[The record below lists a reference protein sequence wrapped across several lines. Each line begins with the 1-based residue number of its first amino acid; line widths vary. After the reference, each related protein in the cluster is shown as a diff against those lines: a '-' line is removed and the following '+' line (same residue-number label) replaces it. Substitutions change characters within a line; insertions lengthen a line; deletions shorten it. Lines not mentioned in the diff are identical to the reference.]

1 MPNKLFLIGIDK
13 YQNHKELNCCEK
25 DILDFKNILLERYD
39 FSENHI
45 YELINIDATNKNIQD
60 AFKGYIKELTI
71 DDNLII
77 YFSGHGSYDSQT
89 QKGYWVPV
97 NGQDYTT
104 WISNETLRSY
114 LDNIKA
120 KHIFVISDSCFSNS
134 ILITENT
141 KNISEYTKYDSRW
154 ALTSAFESAMDSEK
168 YSNTLFA
175 EIILNYLENATQ
187 DVRVSELIEEVKRN
201 FLDNISQQPQGYPL
215 QVKGHKGGEFIF
227 KIKQSINNRNL
238 KGYLEFQNI
247 LKLYRRN
254 SIFTETKT
262 YEDKTNKI
270 GFQLYQEVDTVS
282 KSALF
287 YLYLYEGINQT
298 KTFKFLNEY
307 YSYIFKDKKL
317 LIFIPKEKDQLN
329 IGQRKKNIQ
338 EKFKPLNIFYIDDFI
353 REQCTP
359 KIITEDNSKFLN
371 ISNFILPIFNN
382 EIEEEKNINFIKNWF
397 EKEDEPILI
406 IKGSGGIGK
415 TTFSQYVADKAIIK
429 NPNVSVL
436 FIDSLQIKDSLLK
449 NKQKDELKLYNFY
462 EALFD
467 VTDVITEKLSEEV
480 FKLNIDAGNILI
492 IIDGL
497 DEVISKIPYFN
508 VSSFLNSIK
517 ESSNELGGGK
527 VIITCRTFFWDKE
540 DFLDNEFNV
549 IELEPF
555 NKIQTTEFFN
565 KSFNF
570 DNHKT
575 RKGLKLAE
583 DFKYPGTENELVY
596 HPYVLDIIRSII
608 ENEQETLQLD
618 LSNFSSKILK
628 NNIKNDYII
637 FRVCDREIKRVGQI
651 NVDDQITFFIY
662 LAVEKRG
669 FIKTENFK
677 SEIENALKKTIDN
690 VNVEAFKSHPF
701 LKHFDTSTSFKYD
714 FLADLFRS
722 IYISSYFDYSSNT
735 SAIEV
740 NFLEVVN
747 ENCWFGSALNQDIVN
762 RISHWNDNDVLL
774 VSDII
779 TQINKKEELKIN
791 KQRKLTANI
800 FNLCLSIMHKEKSNN
815 IDFNT
820 ILLKDLFEK
829 TNNNIENLSI
839 ININTDQNI
848 KFNFSDLIIFNS
860 IIDNFSTFWDC
871 TFNENTKFINCHLLN
886 LKSGNRKGSIDK
898 SNFIDCT
905 FDSEVET
912 SLNLLDDSKLNK
924 TEQMKSFLSAFF
936 HLFIS
941 NGRLGRQWED
951 KVILPRY
958 YGINKYKI
966 DYKRMIKIL
975 KRNEVLIITLELGK
989 NKFEIKEDFKEE
1001 TNKFIKDGTLSNR
1014 ISKIIRELCE

>member
-1 MPNKLFLIGIDK
+1 MPNKLFIIGIDK
-13 YQNHKELNCCEK
+13 YKHQDELNCCEK
-25 DILDFKNILLERYD
+25 DVLDFKNILLEKFD
-39 FSENHI
+39 FAENNI
-45 YELINIDATNKNIQD
+45 YELINAKATNKNIQD
-60 AFKGYIKELTI
+60 AFKGYVKELTSE
-71 DDNLII
+71 DNLII
-77 YFSGHGSYDSQT
+77 YFSGHGNYDSQT
-89 QKGYWVPV
+89 NKGYWVPV
-97 NGQDYTT
+97 NGEDYTT
-104 WISNETLRSY
+104 WISNETLISY

-141 KNISEYTKYDSRW
+141 KSTNDYLKYDSRW
-154 ALTSAFESAMDSEK
+154 ALTSAFEHAMDSEK
-168 YSNTLFA
+168 DSNTLFA
-175 EIILNYLENATQ
+175 EVILTFLENSTQ
-187 DVRVSELIEEVKRN
+187 DIRVSELIEEVKRN
-201 FLDNISQQPQGYPL
+201 FLVNLLQKPQGYPL
-215 QVKGHKGGEFIF
+215 HVKGHKGGEFVF
-227 KIKQSINNRNL
+227 KIKQSIDNRNL
-238 KGYLEFQNI
+238 KGYLEFKNI

-262 YEDKTNKI
+262 YEDRTNKI
-270 GFQLYQEVDTVS
+270 GFQLFQEIDNVIKNAT
-282 KSALF
+282 F

-298 KTFKFLNEY
+298 KTFKYLNENY
-307 YSYIFKDKKL
+307 PNIFKDKKL

-329 IGQRKKNIQ
+329 IELRKKNIKD
-338 EKFKPLNIFYIDDFI
+338 KFKPINIFYIDDFI

-359 KIITEDNSKFLN
+359 RIINEDSSKFLN
-371 ISNFILPIFNN
+371 ISNFIEPIFNS
-382 EIEEEKNINFIKNWF
+382 EIEEVKNINFIKNWF
-397 EKEDEPILI
+397 DKDDEPILV

-429 NPNVSVL
+429 NPNISVL

-467 VTDVITEKLSEEV
+467 VTDIITEKLSEEV
-480 FKLNIDAGNILI
+480 FKINIDAGNILI

-527 VIITCRTFFWDKE
+527 VIITCRTFFWDKV
-540 DFLDNEFNV
+540 DFSDNEFNV

-555 NKIQTTEFFN
+555 NKTQTIEFFN

-570 DNHKT
+570 DKNKT
-575 RKGLKLAE
+575 KKGLKLAE
-583 DFKYPGTENELVY
+583 DFKYPGTENELIY

-608 ENEQETLQLD
+608 ENEKETLELD

-651 NVDDQITFFIY
+651 SVDDQITFFIY

-677 SEIENALKKTIDN
+677 IEIENAIKRKIDD

-722 IYISSYFDYSSNT
+722 IYVSSYFDYSS
-735 SAIEV
+735 SISEV
-740 NFLEVVN
+740 ENAFLEVID

-762 RISHWNDNDVLL
+762 RTSHWNENDVLL
-774 VSDII
+774 VSDILN
-779 TQINKKEELKIN
+779 QINKNENIKIN
-791 KQRKLTANI
+791 RKRKMTANI

-820 ILLKDLFEK
+820 LLMKDLFEN

-839 ININTDQNI
+839 ININADQNI
-848 KFNFSDLIIFNS
+848 KFNFSDLTISNS

-871 TFNENTKFINCHLLN
+871 TFNENTKFYKCHLLN
-886 LKSGNRKGSIDK
+886 LKISNSKTTINK
-898 SNFIDCT
+898 SNILDCT
-905 FDSEVET
+905 FDNDVES
-912 SLNLLDDSKLNK
+912 SLNILDDSKISK
-924 TEQMKSFLSAFF
+924 TEQIKSFLSSFF

-951 KVILPRY
+951 KVILARY
-958 YGINKYKI
+958 SGINKYKI
-966 DYKRMIKIL
+966 DYKKLIKVL
-975 KRNEVLIITLELGK
+975 KRNDVLTITSELGR
-989 NKFEIKEDFKEE
+989 NKFEIKDSFKEE
-1001 TNKFIKDGTLSNR
+1001 TNKFIKDGTLSNK
-1014 ISKIIRELCE
+1014 ISAIIKELCE

>member
-1 MPNKLFLIGIDK
+1 MPNKLFIIGIDK
-13 YQNHKELNCCEK
+13 YKHQDELNCCEK
-25 DILDFKNILLERYD
+25 DVLDFKNILLEKFD
-39 FSENHI
+39 FVENNV
-45 YELINIDATNKNIQD
+45 YELINAKATNKNIQD
-60 AFKGYIKELTI
+60 AFKGYVKELTA

-77 YFSGHGSYDSQT
+77 YFSGHGNYDSQT
-89 QKGYWVPV
+89 NKGYWVPV
-97 NGQDYTT
+97 NGEDYTT
-104 WISNETLRSY
+104 WISNETLISY

-134 ILITENT
+134 ILITENSKST
-141 KNISEYTKYDSRW
+141 NDYLKYDSRW
-154 ALTSAFESAMDSEK
+154 ALTSAFEHAMDSEK
-168 YSNTLFA
+168 DSNTLFA
-175 EIILNYLENATQ
+175 EVIVTFLENSTQ
-187 DVRVSELIEEVKRN
+187 DIRVSELIEEVKRN
-201 FLDNISQQPQGYPL
+201 FLVNLLQKPQGYPL
-215 QVKGHKGGEFIF
+215 HVKGHKGGEFVF
-227 KIKQSINNRNL
+227 KIKQSIDNRNL
-238 KGYLEFQNI
+238 KGYLEFKNI

-254 SIFTETKT
+254 SIFTETNT
-262 YEDKTNKI
+262 YEDRTNKI
-270 GFQLYQEVDTVS
+270 GFQLFQEIDNVIKNAT
-282 KSALF
+282 F

-298 KTFKFLNEY
+298 KTFKYLNENFPN
-307 YSYIFKDKKL
+307 IFKDKKL

-329 IGQRKKNIQ
+329 IELRKKNIKD
-338 EKFKPLNIFYIDDFI
+338 KFKPINIFYIDDFI

-359 KIITEDNSKFLN
+359 RIINEDSSKFLN
-371 ISNFILPIFNN
+371 ISNFIEPIFNS
-382 EIEEEKNINFIKNWF
+382 EIEEVKNINFIKNWF
-397 EKEDEPILI
+397 DKDDEPILV

-429 NPNVSVL
+429 NPNISVL

-449 NKQKDELKLYNFY
+449 NKQKDELKLYHFY

-467 VTDVITEKLSEEV
+467 VTDIITEKLSEEV
-480 FKLNIDAGNILI
+480 FKINIDAGNILI

-527 VIITCRTFFWDKE
+527 VIITCRTFFWDKV
-540 DFLDNEFNV
+540 DFSDNEFNV

-555 NKIQTTEFFN
+555 NKTQTIEFFN

-570 DNHKT
+570 DKNKT
-575 RKGLKLAE
+575 KKGLKLAE
-583 DFKYPGTENELVY
+583 DFKYPGTENELIY

-608 ENEQETLQLD
+608 ENEKETLELD
-618 LSNFSSKILK
+618 LSNFSSTILK

-651 NVDDQITFFIY
+651 SVDDQITFFIY

-677 SEIENALKKTIDN
+677 IEIENAIKRKIDD

-722 IYISSYFDYSSNT
+722 IYISSYFDYSST
-735 SAIEV
+735 ISEV
-740 NFLEVVN
+740 ENSFLEVID

-762 RISHWNDNDVLL
+762 RTSHWNENDVLL
-774 VSDII
+774 VSDILN
-779 TQINKKEELKIN
+779 QINKNENIKIN
-791 KQRKLTANI
+791 RKRKITANI

-815 IDFNT
+815 IVFNT
-820 ILLKDLFEK
+820 ILMKDLFEN

-848 KFNFSDLIIFNS
+848 KFNFSELTISNS

-871 TFNENTKFINCHLLN
+871 TFNENTKFYKCHLLN
-886 LKSGNRKGSIDK
+886 LKVSNSKTQINK
-898 SNFIDCT
+898 SNILDCT
-905 FDSEVET
+905 FDNDVES
-912 SLNLLDDSKLNK
+912 SLNILDDGKISK
-924 TEQMKSFLSAFF
+924 TEQIKSFLSSFL

-951 KVILPRY
+951 KVILSRY
-958 YGINKYKI
+958 SGINKYKI
-966 DYKRMIKIL
+966 DYKKLIKIL
-975 KRNEVLIITLELGK
+975 KRNDVLTITSELGR
-989 NKFEIKEDFKEE
+989 NKFEIKDSFKEE
-1001 TNKFIKDGTLSNR
+1001 TNKFIKDGTLSNK
-1014 ISKIIRELCE
+1014 ISLIIKELCE

>member
-1 MPNKLFLIGIDK
+1 MPNKLFIIGIDK
-13 YQNHKELNCCEK
+13 YKHQDELNCCEK
-25 DILDFKNILLERYD
+25 DVLDFKNILLEKFD
-39 FSENHI
+39 FAENNI
-45 YELINIDATNKNIQD
+45 YELINAKATNKNIQD
-60 AFKGYIKELTI
+60 AFKGYVKELTA

-77 YFSGHGSYDSQT
+77 YFSGHGNYDSQT
-89 QKGYWVPV
+89 NKGYWVPV
-97 NGQDYTT
+97 NGEDYTT
-104 WISNETLRSY
+104 WISNETLISY

-134 ILITENT
+134 ILITENSKST
-141 KNISEYTKYDSRW
+141 NDYLKYDSRW
-154 ALTSAFESAMDSEK
+154 ALTSAFEHAMDSEK
-168 YSNTLFA
+168 DSNTLFA
-175 EIILNYLENATQ
+175 EVILTFLENSTQ
-187 DVRVSELIEEVKRN
+187 DIRVSELIEEVKRN
-201 FLDNISQQPQGYPL
+201 FLVNLLQKPQGYPL
-215 QVKGHKGGEFIF
+215 HVKGHKGGEFVF
-227 KIKQSINNRNL
+227 KIKQSIDNRNL
-238 KGYLEFQNI
+238 KGYLEFKNI

-254 SIFTETKT
+254 SIFTETNT
-262 YEDKTNKI
+262 FEDRTNKI
-270 GFQLYQEVDTVS
+270 GFQLFQEIDNVIKNAT
-282 KSALF
+282 F

-298 KTFKFLNEY
+298 KTFKYLNENFPN
-307 YSYIFKDKKL
+307 IFKDKKL

-329 IGQRKKNIQ
+329 IELRKKNIKD
-338 EKFKPLNIFYIDDFI
+338 KFKPINIFYIDDFI

-359 KIITEDNSKFLN
+359 RIINEDSSKFLN
-371 ISNFILPIFNN
+371 ISNFIEPIFNS
-382 EIEEEKNINFIKNWF
+382 EIEEVKNINFIKNWF
-397 EKEDEPILI
+397 DKDDEPILV

-429 NPNVSVL
+429 NPNISVL

-449 NKQKDELKLYNFY
+449 NKQKGELKLYHFY

-467 VTDVITEKLSEEV
+467 VTDIITEKLSEEV
-480 FKLNIDAGNILI
+480 FKINIDAGNILI

-527 VIITCRTFFWDKE
+527 VIITCRTFFWDKV
-540 DFLDNEFNV
+540 DFSDNEFNV

-555 NKIQTTEFFN
+555 NKTQTTEFFN

-570 DNHKT
+570 DKNKT
-575 RKGLKLAE
+575 KKGLKLAE
-583 DFKYPGTENELVY
+583 DFKYPGTENELIY

-608 ENEQETLQLD
+608 ENEKETLELD

-651 NVDDQITFFIY
+651 SVDDQITFFIY

-677 SEIENALKKTIDN
+677 IEIENAIKRKIDD

-722 IYISSYFDYSSNT
+722 IYISSYFDYSST
-735 SAIEV
+735 ISEV
-740 NFLEVVN
+740 ENSFLEVID

-762 RISHWNDNDVLL
+762 RTSHWNENDVLL
-774 VSDII
+774 VSDILN
-779 TQINKKEELKIN
+779 QINKNENIKIN
-791 KQRKLTANI
+791 RKRKITANI

-820 ILLKDLFEK
+820 ILMKDLFEN

-848 KFNFSDLIIFNS
+848 KFNFSELTISNS

-871 TFNENTKFINCHLLN
+871 TFSENTKFYKCHLLN
-886 LKSGNRKGSIDK
+886 LKVSNRKTTINK
-898 SNFIDCT
+898 SNILDCT
-905 FDSEVET
+905 FDNDVES
-912 SLNLLDDSKLNK
+912 SLNILDDSKISK
-924 TEQMKSFLSAFF
+924 TEQIKSFLSSFL

-951 KVILPRY
+951 KVILSRY
-958 YGINKYKI
+958 SGINKYKI
-966 DYKRMIKIL
+966 DYKKLIKIL
-975 KRNEVLIITLELGK
+975 KRNDVLTITSELGR
-989 NKFEIKEDFKEE
+989 NKFEIKDSFKEE
-1001 TNKFIKDGTLSNR
+1001 TNKFIKDGTLSNK
-1014 ISKIIRELCE
+1014 ISLIIKELCE